1 MNFSKIVGLGV
12 LALGLAFAT
21 SGCGLFEPDEPEPG
35 LQSPDAN
42 ANGNADLG
50 AASPTSGNGAFGNG
64 NGAGD
69 GAGKWGDP
77 NQSVAGGDDFLT
89 PDPNFH
95 VQPVYFAFD
104 QARIGTSEA
113 PKLDQVAA
121 YLQQNPGTGVIIE
134 GNCDERG
141 SAEYNRALGERRA
154 IAAKEYLAAKGID
167 SNRIKT
173 VSYGVEKPADPGHS
187 EAAWSKNRRDEFIGG
202 KLKHQ

>member
-1 MNFSKIVGLGV
+1 MNFTKIVGLSV
-12 LALGLAFAT
+12 LALGLAFSTT
-21 SGCGLFEPDEPEPG
+21 SCGLFEPDEPEPG
-35 LQSPDAN
+35 LQSPDS
-42 ANGNADLG
+42 G
-50 AASPTSGNGAFGNG
+50 AASGAELGGASPSSGAGAFGG
-64 NGAGD
+64 DGA
-69 GAGKWGDP
+69 GAGKWGEP
-77 NQSVAGGDDFLT
+77 GQSVAGGDDFLT

-95 VQPVYFAFD
+95 VQPVYFALD

-121 YLQQNPGTGVIIE
+121 YLQQNPGTGVIVE

-167 SNRIKT
+167 PNRIKT
-173 VSYGVEKPADPGHS
+173 VSYGVEKPADPGHN